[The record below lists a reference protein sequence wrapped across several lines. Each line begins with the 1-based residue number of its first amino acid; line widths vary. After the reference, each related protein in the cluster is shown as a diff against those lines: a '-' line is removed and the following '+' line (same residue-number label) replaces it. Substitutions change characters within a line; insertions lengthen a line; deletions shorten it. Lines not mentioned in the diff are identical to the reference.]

1 MERISVVEAEQNL
14 AALVEKI
21 VLTPE
26 PVVIT
31 NAQGDAAKIIPIP
44 KPIKVVNGR
53 PIYNLKDMQF
63 LDVPT
68 Y

>member
-1 MERISVVEAEQNL
+1 MERISVIEAGKKL
-14 AALVEKI
+14 AAVVDKI
-21 VLTPE
+21 VLTHE

-31 NAQGDAAKIIPIP
+31 NEQGDAAKIIPIP

-53 PIYNLKDMQF
+53 PVYKLEDIQY
-63 LDVPT
+63 LDVPP

>member
-1 MERISVVEAEQNL
+1 MERISVTEAGQKL
-14 AALVEKI
+14 AAVVERI
-21 VLTPE
+21 VLTHE

-31 NAQGDAAKIIPIP
+31 NEQGDAAKIIPIP

-53 PIYNLKDMQF
+53 PVYKLEDMQY
-63 LDVPT
+63 LDVPP